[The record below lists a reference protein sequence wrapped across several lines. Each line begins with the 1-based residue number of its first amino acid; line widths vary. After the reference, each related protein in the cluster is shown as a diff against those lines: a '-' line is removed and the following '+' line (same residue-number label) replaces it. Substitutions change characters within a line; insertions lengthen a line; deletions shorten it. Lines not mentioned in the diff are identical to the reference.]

1 MKIKSDAPV
10 IDSNASD
17 APILKS
23 SGRTITQEFWS
34 YNEGTVLY
42 DSSQHFYDGGL
53 SYDVFDIRM
62 RIK

>member
-1 MKIKSDAPV
+1 MEPITMKIKSDAPV
-10 IDSNASD
+10 
-17 APILKS
+17 LKS